1 MTVNVNFKINPE
13 TKLLDIALV
22 GEDGSTEHELNMAKR
37 VLSLATQLH
46 FVDFPKSVGID
57 VGASI
62 VVSEEVDNDESWDE
76 EEFFEGDE
84 GYYHDSPT
92 QFINDDA
99 DELTASV
106 IHKSTP
112 VEQLTRSVDDVI
124 DFVTSE
130 DDVVP
135 VEINCSKT
143 KKQIEDMLSKGE
155 SIGWKNGDDY
165 LQFSLDIDDAKE
177 VIGGLTTPSVIATMM
192 VYELLKKTIYK
203 VEKYV

>member
-1 MTVNVNFKINPE
+1 MSVKVNFKINPE
-13 TKLLDIALV
+13 NKMLDISFAK
-22 GEDGSTEHELNMAKR
+22 EDEATDQEVSMAKR

-62 VVSEEVDNDESWDE
+62 VIAQEIDHDDEEWDE

-84 GYYHDSPT
+84 GYYHEAGSP
-92 QFINDDA
+92 FVNPEADA
-99 DELTASV
+99 LTASV
-106 IHKSTP
+106 IHGEEVLVS
-112 VEQLTRSVDDVI
+112 SVDDVI
-124 DFVTSE
+124 DFVTTDANE
-130 DDVVP
+130 DTG

-143 KKQIEDMLSKGE
+143 KKQIEDMLANGE
-155 SIGWKNGDDY
+155 TIGWKTGEDY
-165 LQFSLDIDDAKE
+165 LSFSLDVDDAKE

-192 VYELLKKTIYK
+192 IYELLKKTIYK